1 MNGALVGRLGGGT
14 NSRMCF
20 RLWVVRFAQRQPDK
34 GDENVSNFSLR
45 LVVWVGCAGISKY
58 EESIYGMR
66 RGPFDPTDQYVAPY
80 GDNKIYIHVLDWKGK
95 NNISQPAV
103 TDRIVKKAWIMD
115 DPSDADYSWGFIRQH
130 PWGLLVVVPEDR
142 QHQPDTIS

>member
-1 MNGALVGRLGGGT
+1 MARSIQLISMWLH
-14 NSRMCF
+14 M
-20 RLWVVRFAQRQPDK
+20 
-34 GDENVSNFSLR
+34 
-45 LVVWVGCAGISKY
+45 GIIKFTFTY
-58 EESIYGMR
+58 WI
-66 RGPFDPTDQYVAPY
+66 
-80 GDNKIYIHVLDWKGK
+80 WKGK